1 MEDAR
6 DRTTWKAIIGVQPIP
21 TQMDDDNVGLFAP
34 TAFNEPHLDKKP
46 ETRVYRPPQGQ
57 LSRALNPLSQQE
69 EARVVQIL
77 SELASTV
84 QRRRLMCFPH
94 FKDYDRVIKTQPS
107 SEPE

>member
-1 MEDAR
+1 MLCVGKEACLSRGEVQRVADFYKLPDGRVRYKEFCELME
-6 DRTTWKAIIGVQPIP
+6 
-21 TQMDDDNVGLFAP
+21 N
-34 TAFNEPHLDKKP
+34 AFNEPHLDKKP

-94 FKDYDRVIKTQPS
+94 FK
-107 SEPE
+107 